1 MTIALALTAILAVAA
16 LAGLWLLSRQLR
28 DLRQQ
33 DLHREQRIQRL
44 TDDLAA
50 LCRASAGAGDHV
62 VKLEQQLRRI
72 VDRQD
77 QWELRASGD
86 RSYQQAIQL
95 VQKGA
100 GADELVSNCGLTRGE
115 ADLVVM
121 LHGMAK
127 AG

>member
-1 MTIALALTAILAVAA
+1 MNLMIALVLVLVIAVI
-16 LAGLWLLSRQLR
+16 AGQWFVWQQVRSQRQR
-28 DLRQQ
+28 DEDRDQQ
-33 DLHREQRIQRL
+33 LQRL
-44 TDDLAA
+44 TEDFAA

-62 VKLEQQLRRI
+62 VKLEQQLRSI

-100 GADELVSNCGLTRGE
+100 GAEELMKNCGLTRGE
-115 ADLVVM
+115 AELIAM

-127 AG
+127 AS